1 MKWAFTLVFSIL
13 IWGQSFAQDQHVF
26 QSNFLNQPDTVW
38 VFTPENQSSDTSYP
52 LLYLLHGWS
61 GNYHY
66 WDDIIDCQDYANR
79 YGFIIVCPDGLYDS
93 WYLDSPVEGENQY
106 EQFFKKE
113 LIPYV
118 ENHYP
123 VQQQHVFITGL
134 SMGGHGS
141 LYLVE
146 KNPDYFT
153 AAGSL
158 SGLLDLRD
166 WGNQY
171 GIDRVLDISNGTNPS
186 ETLEQYSVSGNI
198 AQLVK
203 VNKPLIVSCGTEDPF
218 YQINVRFAET
228 CKDNLMDLRFIESP
242 GNHNS
247 SYWSSAVK
255 AHFAFFKELAN

>member
-1 MKWAFTLVFSIL
+1 MRWIFTLIFSFAL
-13 IWGQSFAQDQHVF
+13 LTRSFAQDQHVF
-26 QSNFLNQPDTVW
+26 QSDFLNQPDTVW

-93 WYLDSPVEGENQY
+93 WYLDSPVKSENQY

-113 LIPYV
+113 LSTYV
-118 ENHYP
+118 ENNYP
-123 VQQQHVFITGL
+123 VQKQHVFITGL
-134 SMGGHGS
+134 SMGGHGA
-141 LYLVE
+141 LYLME
-146 KNPDYFT
+146 KIPEYFA

-158 SGLLDLRD
+158 SGLLDLHD

-171 GIDRVLDISNGTNPS
+171 GIDRILGISKATDPNKTF
-186 ETLEQYSVSGNI
+186 EEYSVLGNI
-198 AQLVK
+198 VQLTK
-203 VNKPLIVSCGTEDPF
+203 ANKPLIVSCGTEDPF
-218 YQINVRFAET
+218 YQINVRFAEI
-228 CKDNLMDLRFIESP
+228 CIDNLINIQFIESP

-247 SYWSSAVK
+247 SYWQSAVK
-255 AHFAFFKELAN
+255 AHFAFFKELTN